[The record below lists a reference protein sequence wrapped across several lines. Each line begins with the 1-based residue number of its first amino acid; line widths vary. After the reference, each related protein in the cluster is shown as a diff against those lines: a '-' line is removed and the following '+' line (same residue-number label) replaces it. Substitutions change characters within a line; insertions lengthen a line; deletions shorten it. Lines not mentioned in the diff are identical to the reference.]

1 MADLAQANRMETGP
15 AVEEEIES
23 GGEKVYVAPPW
34 KLMWWRFRK
43 HKMAL
48 ISAVVLIIFYLIA
61 AFCEFV
67 APYDPDQALIQ
78 FKQAP
83 PTEIH
88 IRDAQGQF
96 HWPFVYQHKRA
107 MDPRRYNDSVSH

>member
-1 MADLAQANRMETGP
+1 MAAMDEVSPVHKGP
-15 AVEEEIES
+15 AIEDEIRS

-43 HKMAL
+43 HRMAMAG
-48 ISAVVLIIFYLIA
+48 SVVLIIFYFVAI
-61 AFCEFV
+61 FCEFV
-67 APYDPDQALIQ
+67 AAYDPDAALIQ

-88 IRDAQGQF
+88 LRDTEGKLHF
-96 HWPFVYQHKRA
+96 PFVY
-107 MDPRRYNDSVSH
+107 